1 MKNKILAIIQLIAIN
16 ILWIMFVFG
25 ATFFISWSTDLST
38 LDWPTRMLI
47 VFLILSGIIFT
58 VLDFKEKTDE
68 K

>member
-1 MKNKILAIIQLIAIN
+1 MKNKKLAIIQLIAIN
-16 ILWIMFVFG
+16 ILWIMFLFG
-25 ATFFISWSTDLST
+25 AVFFISWSTDLST
-38 LDWPTRMLI
+38 LDWSTRMLI

>member
-1 MKNKILAIIQLIAIN
+1 MKDKILAIIELIAIN

-38 LDWPTRMLI
+38 LDWKERMFI